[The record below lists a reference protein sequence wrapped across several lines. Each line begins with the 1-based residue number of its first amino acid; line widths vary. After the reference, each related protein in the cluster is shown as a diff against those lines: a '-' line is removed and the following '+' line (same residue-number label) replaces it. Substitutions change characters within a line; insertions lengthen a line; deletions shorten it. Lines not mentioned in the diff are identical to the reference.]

1 MPVFFAVLLVLLFVH
16 NSHIS
21 LWDQD
26 EGAYAGFAHRMM
38 KTGDWLVPEFPWSF
52 IHRKT
57 PLHFWNI
64 ALSYLL
70 FGENNFAVRFSSA
83 LSIWLLFVAVYRYGR
98 SLFGE
103 VEARLS
109 MLVLATSLFV
119 ISLAKV
125 AVTDATLLLFSTLA
139 AFAVLQHFKQ
149 KSWLNTVLF
158 WVWIALALMVKGP
171 PILIFL
177 GFFAVLLLVF
187 HPERKKLFGL
197 HPWFFLPL
205 ALVPL
210 YLWGSAAW
218 QKDDG
223 VFITWLIDWYVLKR
237 VGGSVLGQSAP
248 FGTHF
253 LFLIV
258 VFLPYLV
265 FQPKMWLES
274 FKEAW
279 RKNSDYMVLVLW
291 FIAAWLPYEFSPSKL
306 PAYTVAAHVPIALL
320 LAKTMKKRGF
330 LLSKGA
336 LFYTQIGL
344 QGLIILAIPVAVFY
358 LDLANLFKISSLIS
372 SVVLFALLIFSLKG
386 SVALFS
392 KLLLFNSA
400 FTIVIWTV
408 IYGQIDSIKNSPEA
422 VGEYLSQHDFNRAII
437 ANHKGHPP
445 SLLVYAERALPEV
458 LINSDINELDSMVQ
472 SADSKTLFILTD
484 EQWIVLSE
492 HESLKLDTTV
502 CSNFTDRKGKSCY
515 YLASKP

>member
-1 MPVFFAVLLVLLFVH
+1 MLFIH
-16 NSHIS
+16 NGHIS

-26 EGAYAGFAHRMM
+26 EGAYAGFAHRMIAS
-38 KTGDWLVPEFPWSF
+38 GDWLVPEFPWSS

-64 ALSYLL
+64 AVSYWL

-83 LSIWLLFVAVYRYGR
+83 LSIWLLFVAIYRYGR
-98 SLFGE
+98 GLFGE

-125 AVTDATLLLFSTLA
+125 AVTDASLLLFTTLA

-149 KSWLNTVLF
+149 NSWFNTVLF

-171 PILIFL
+171 PIIIFMV
-177 GFFAVLLLVF
+177 FFAVLLLVF
-187 HPERKKLFGL
+187 HPERKKLFSL

-205 ALVPL
+205 ALFPL
-210 YLWGSAAW
+210 YLWGNAAW

-223 VFITWLIDWYVLKR
+223 VFITWLLDWYVIKR

-265 FQPKMWLES
+265 FQPKMWQES
-274 FKEAW
+274 MRESW
-279 RKNSDYMVLVLW
+279 RKNPDYLLLLLW
-291 FIAAWLPYEFSPSKL
+291 FVAAWLPYEFSPSKL
-306 PAYTVAAHVPIALL
+306 PAYTAAAHVPIALL

-336 LFYTQIGL
+336 LFYVQLGM
-344 QGLIILAIPVAVFY
+344 QALIILGIPITVFF
-358 LDLANLFKISSLIS
+358 LDLALFFKLTAIISSTIL
-372 SVVLFALLIFSLKG
+372 LALLFFILKG
-386 SVALFS
+386 NVALFS
-392 KLLLFNSA
+392 KLLLLNLS
-400 FTIVIWTV
+400 FTIVIWVV
-408 IYGQIDSIKNSPEA
+408 IYGQIDSIKNSPET
-422 VGEYLSQHDFNRAII
+422 VGEFLLKNKYEHAII
-437 ANHKGHPP
+437 ANYKGHPP
-445 SLLVYAERALPEV
+445 SLIVYANRALDDV
-458 LINSDINELDSMVQ
+458 LLNDNIKELDSMLQ
-472 SADSKTLFILTD
+472 SVDSKTVFILSH
-484 EQWIVLSE
+484 EQWLVLGKNE
-492 HESLKLDTTV
+492 TLKLDTTI
-502 CSNFTDRKGKSCY
+502 CSNFTDRRGKSCY